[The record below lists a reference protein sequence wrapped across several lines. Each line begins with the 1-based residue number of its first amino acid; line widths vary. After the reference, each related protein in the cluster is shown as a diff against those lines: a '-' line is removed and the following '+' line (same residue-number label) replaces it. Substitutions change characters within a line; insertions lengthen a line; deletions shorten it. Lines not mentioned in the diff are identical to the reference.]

1 MARAPDNSWQYK
13 VSFGLVMV
21 VMALVGG
28 YFYQS
33 FLEVRAA
40 RPVEVAI
47 ERIKERPGPIKRKL
61 GDVHANDTEP
71 AD

>member
-1 MARAPDNSWQYK
+1 MAKKPQPAWHFK

-21 VMALVGG
+21 VMLLIGV

-33 FLEVRAA
+33 YLEVRAV

-47 ERIKERPGPIKRKL
+47 ERIKERSGARAHDA
-61 GDVHANDTEP
+61 GETERND
-71 AD
+71 

>member
-1 MARAPDNSWQYK
+1 MAKKPQPAWHFK

-21 VMALVGG
+21 VMLLIGV

-33 FLEVRAA
+33 YLEVLAV

-47 ERIKERPGPIKRKL
+47 ERIQERSGAKAS
-61 GDVHANDTEP
+61 DANQTEQN
-71 AD
+71 D

>member
-1 MARAPDNSWQYK
+1 MAKKPQPAWHFK

-21 VMALVGG
+21 VMLLIGV

-33 FLEVRAA
+33 YLEVRAV

-47 ERIKERPGPIKRKL
+47 ERIQGRSGAKAS
-61 GDVHANDTEP
+61 DANQTEQN
-71 AD
+71 D